1 MRARPDSPRIEGTE
15 AEVRYGIPGEDRD
28 GLAAAELDAAFRW
41 ASGAVDDR
49 DVLIV
54 GAGEGHGAG
63 RLLAAGARS
72 VLGVDPDER
81 AVEIATRLYGE
92 RARFMVAEAV
102 ALPLASGSFDVVTC
116 FGALDDALD
125 PDSAIAEFRRVLTD
139 DGLLLLSLP
148 LPGPPHAAVQGPPRP
163 ERAWR
168 ELLSSSFGAVR
179 VYRSRVSLAAT
190 IAPEETGPAPDIA
203 GASWLAGDAAED
215 RTVLAVA
222 GPAKLPELESVVS
235 LVSFRDLRAQQ
246 ETLAAWELRARQA
259 EADGSAKHWELV
271 ASREAQRRL
280 RMRLHTIE
288 HRPLRILSRILRGK
302 PAKLGE
308 GPPIRASELKP
319 QRWD

>member
-1 MRARPDSPRIEGTE
+1 MRARPDSARIEGTE
-15 AEVRYGIPGEDRD
+15 TEVAYGIPGEDRD
-28 GLAAAELDAAFRW
+28 GLAVAELDAAFRW
-41 ASGAVDDR
+41 AGGAVDDK
-49 DVLIV
+49 DVLVV
-54 GAGEGHGAG
+54 GAGQGHGAG
-63 RLLAAGARS
+63 RLLEAGARS

-92 RARFMVAEAV
+92 RARFVAAEAM

-116 FGALDDALD
+116 FDALDDALD
-125 PDSAIAEFRRVLTD
+125 PDAAIAEFRRVLTD
-139 DGLLLLSLP
+139 NGLLLLSLP
-148 LPGPPHAAVQGPPRP
+148 LPGPASAAVQAPRRG
-163 ERAWR
+163 ERDWR
-168 ELLSSSFGAVR
+168 ELLGSSFAGVR

-190 IAPEETGPAPDIA
+190 IAPEEA
-203 GASWLAGDAAED
+203 GATPEIGRAAWLAGDAAED
-215 RTVLAVA
+215 RTVLALA
-222 GPAKLPELESVVS
+222 GPAELPELPSVAS

-280 RMRLHTIE
+280 RMRLHTVE